1 MQERRETRQEA
12 KAVEAQRAAP
22 TFEECAEAYIRAQ
35 WSTWSEKD
43 RDQWPASLKR
53 YAYPTIGKLTVAE
66 IRPSHIHELL
76 EPIWLTKRETA
87 NRVRSRIET
96 VIAKNA
102 NIDDPDFRNPAELTK
117 QLREKLRSGPSASFV
132 TILACPM
139 PMRRSL

>member
-1 MQERRETRQEA
+1 
-12 KAVEAQRAAP
+12 
-22 TFEECAEAYIRAQ
+22 
-35 WSTWSEKD
+35 
-43 RDQWPASLKR
+43 
-53 YAYPTIGKLTVAE
+53 
-66 IRPSHIHELL
+66 LL